1 MKNKVWENKEY
12 FRWIWNEWIK
22 NKNKCIDKNTSR
34 ERKTS
39 NKNKKI
45 KEKLKPKLRDMKT
58 IETEFV
64 SYILVELIK
73 IYIIDILENLK

>member
-22 NKNKCIDKNTSR
+22 NKSKCIDKNTSW

-39 NKNKKI
+39 NKNIKI
-45 KEKLKPKLRDMKT
+45 KEKLKPKLREMKA
-58 IETEFV
+58 IESKFI

-73 IYIIDILENLK
+73 IYIIEILENLR